1 MTRLFERL
9 RLEAHFKGLC
19 ERMGPVIADQVV
31 LDALE
36 RYWAS
41 QAQTV
46 LEQNPKDPA
55 ESLAQTTCSI
65 GTATQ

>member
-1 MTRLFERL
+1 MTLLFERL
-9 RLEAHFKGLC
+9 RLEAHLTGLC
-19 ERMGPVIADQVV
+19 ERMGPVIADRVV

-46 LEQNPKDPA
+46 LEQNPTLPA
-55 ESLAQTTCSI
+55 ESNAQTTLEI
-65 GTATQ
+65 GTATR

>member
-1 MTRLFERL
+1 MTILFERL
-9 RLEAHFKGLC
+9 RLQAHLKGLC
-19 ERMGPVIADQVV
+19 ERMGPVVADRVV

-46 LEQNPKDPA
+46 LEPNPKDPA
-55 ESLAQTTCSI
+55 ESTAQTTLEI